1 MGTDAATSGSPL
13 AALDPSS
20 QTPYRDKHTE
30 KMQRVLES
38 AGIRDVC
45 VCVSVLTRGGKKKKG
60 RDRNEG
66 WRWALNTHIFLH

>member
-30 KMQRVLES
+30 KIQRVLEC
-38 AGIRDVC
+38 AGIRDVVC
-45 VCVSVLTRGGKKKKG
+45 VCECANQRGKKKKG
-60 RDRNEG
+60 ERQK
-66 WRWALNTHIFLH
+66 

>member
-30 KMQRVLES
+30 KIQRVLEC
-38 AGIRDVC
+38 AGIRDVVC
-45 VCVSVLTRGGKKKKG
+45 VCVRVC
-60 RDRNEG
+60 
-66 WRWALNTHIFLH
+66 